1 MNTMVIKC
9 DLCKVDICGESGA
22 CVFAV
27 HKRVIDGKEYRFCC
41 RAHADRFEREKKGKK
56 K

>member
-1 MNTMVIKC
+1 MKATVIKC
-9 DLCKVDICGESGA
+9 DLCKTDICDKSGA

-27 HKRVIDGKEYRFCC
+27 HKRVIDGKEYHFCC
-41 RAHADRFEREKKGKK
+41 QAHADRFEREKKGKK